1 MRSLVV
7 TDSRIWTAETEY
19 AVSVAR
25 AEARAGADVTFASP
39 GARFAAALPGVRAL
53 DLPGE
58 VPSRSPRDF
67 AAAMRWL
74 AALARRERFDV
85 VHSARATAHLAAALS
100 LDRRL
105 PIVHLRGTASPP
117 RAHPANRF
125 LYGRLTRAV
134 VASSSS
140 VRRAVIERLGM
151 PPERVHRLLAPVD
164 DDAFRPGV
172 RDDSLAA
179 SLGIRAGAEVVMNVA
194 RLAPVKGHEVLVRA
208 MARVVAERPRAVLV
222 LVGEPWSGQPEG
234 LRSLAE
240 RLGIGASVLFAGR
253 REDVPA
259 LLALADVCV
268 SSSVGSEENSRAV
281 GEYMAAGRAVVATSV
296 GVVPELVEHGVSGLL
311 APPGDEAALASSLLA
326 VLSDRALAGRMGADG
341 RRLTEERFSTGAFSA
356 GLAAVLDAAGVRA

>member
-1 MRSLVV
+1 
-7 TDSRIWTAETEY
+7 
-19 AVSVAR
+19 
-25 AEARAGADVTFASP
+25 
-39 GARFAAALPGVRAL
+39 
-53 DLPGE
+53 
-58 VPSRSPRDF
+58 
-67 AAAMRWL
+67 
-74 AALARRERFDV
+74 
-85 VHSARATAHLAAALS
+85 
-100 LDRRL
+100 
-105 PIVHLRGTASPP
+105 
-117 RAHPANRF
+117 
-125 LYGRLTRAV
+125 
-134 VASSSS
+134 
-140 VRRAVIERLGM
+140 
-151 PPERVHRLLAPVD
+151 
-164 DDAFRPGV
+164 
-172 RDDSLAA
+172 
-179 SLGIRAGAEVVMNVA
+179 MNVA

-356 GLAAVLDAAGVRA
+356 GLAAVLDAAWVRSRGCSSRTRCGASAAASAGRSRRPRGSPAGDTMSPSRSGRAEPSRGARRRPATAFSSSRCPETSTLRRRSVSPRG